1 MRINKANIANK
12 PIPKKNK
19 SNNFA
24 SIKKI
29 PNTVTAINTNS
40 VIINDFNF
48 FIFKFLI
55 FSKDKIFIF
64 NANTFL
70 LFC

>member
-29 PNTVTAINTNS
+29 PNAVTAININS
-40 VIINDFNF
+40 VMVNDLNF
-48 FIFKFLI
+48 FML
-55 FSKDKIFIF
+55 
-64 NANTFL
+64 
-70 LFC
+70 